1 MKILLT
7 SKLADNQINADKN
20 NRGVDVEEA
29 DGIQDIGEQFTT
41 IFGDV
46 VIGEGSS
53 EDFWFNG
60 NPAVLYENKFSKDTR
75 PNSNS
80 NGNANSLITISD
92 FSSISNRM
100 SFRVTFGDS
109 IIKPIFSK
117 NPQSTKALNTKLTH
131 LSRVIISL

>member
-7 SKLADNQINADKN
+7 AKLAENQINTDKN

-53 EDFWFNG
+53 EDFWF
-60 NPAVLYENKFSKDTR
+60 EW
-75 PNSNS
+75 
-80 NGNANSLITISD
+80 
-92 FSSISNRM
+92 
-100 SFRVTFGDS
+100 
-109 IIKPIFSK
+109 
-117 NPQSTKALNTKLTH
+117 
-131 LSRVIISL
+131 